1 MLAAIGELAAK
12 RSYRKLLVEIYE
24 HRDFEEA
31 RRFYENNGFH
41 EAGRI
46 ADYLT
51 DGSAMIVYAKR
62 IG

>member
-1 MLAAIGELAAK
+1 MLAAIEAFAAE
-12 RSYRKLLVEIYE
+12 RGDRKLLVETYE
-24 HRDFEEA
+24 HPDFEKA
-31 RRFYENNGFH
+31 RRFYENSGFR

-46 ADYLT
+46 ADYLA